1 MTNINCIKN
10 NKEKELRIK
19 EREKYN
25 FNWQLKYTTLKPILG
40 CKEVGW
46 ESACQEGKWE
56 ILQTN

>member
-10 NKEKELRIK
+10 NKEKALRIK
-19 EREKYN
+19 EYN